1 MTNRLSAALEI
12 AERSDAGLV
21 RGQNEDSVF
30 TDAGRGLAILADGMG
45 GYNAGEVASR
55 MATTLLAKGLN
66 AAFASTAPHRLESP
80 TGQPFGVRCLIE
92 QIEAVNA
99 AIHRASEDEDRFG
112 GMGTT
117 LVASVFCD
125 DQVIVAHVGDS
136 RLYRLRGDELV
147 ALTRDHS
154 LLQEQLDSGLITAE
168 EARFSTNRNLVT
180 RAVGVDAEVD
190 VEIHL
195 HQVRPGDLYLLC
207 SDGLYD
213 MVDEADIRQAL
224 LTLGDDLE
232 VLASHLVQ
240 MANDNGGED
249 NVSVVL
255 VRVLRQF
262 PGAGGGWSRFWSWHV
277 CRRGRRWRS

>member
-1 MTNRLSAALEI
+1 VTTRLSALEI
-12 AERSDAGLV
+12 VERSDTGLV
-21 RGQNEDSVF
+21 RAQNEDSVF
-30 TDAGRGLAILADGMG
+30 SDAKHGLAILADGMG

-55 MATTLLAKGLN
+55 MATTLLASGLKS
-66 AAFASTAPHRLESP
+66 AFATTAAHSIDSS
-80 TGQPFGVRCLIE
+80 TGQPFGVRCLVE
-92 QIEAVNA
+92 QIEAANS
-99 AIHRASEDEDRFG
+99 AIYRASGKVERFG

-117 LVASVFCD
+117 VVASVFCD

-136 RLYRLRGDELV
+136 RLYRLRGGELV

-154 LLQEQLDSGLITAE
+154 LLQEQIDSGLISAE
-168 EARFSTNRNLVT
+168 EARYSMNRNLVT

-195 HQVRPGDLYLLC
+195 YPVSPGDIYLLC

-213 MVDEADIRQAL
+213 MVDGDDIRRAL
-224 LTLGDDLE
+224 LTLGDDLD

-240 MANDNGGED
+240 LANDNGGED

-255 VRVLRQF
+255 VKVLREF
-262 PGAGGGWSRFWSWHV
+262 PATAAGWSRFWSWHV
-277 CRRGRRWRS
+277 

>member
-1 MTNRLSAALEI
+1 MTNRLSSALEI
-12 AERSDAGLV
+12 VERSDPGLV
-21 RGQNEDSVF
+21 RGQNEDSVL
-30 TDAGRGLAILADGMG
+30 TDARHGLAILADGMG

-55 MATTLLAKGLN
+55 MATTLLASGLK
-66 AAFASTAPHRLESP
+66 AAFATTAAHHIDSS
-80 TGQPFGVRCLIE
+80 TGQPFGVRCLVE
-92 QIEAVNA
+92 QIEDVNS
-99 AIHRASEDEDRFG
+99 AIYRASGKEDRFG

-136 RLYRLRGDELV
+136 RLYRLRGDDFV

-168 EARFSTNRNLVT
+168 EARHSTNRNLVT

-224 LTLGDDLE
+224 LTLGDNL
-232 VLASHLVQ
+232 VALANHLVQ

-255 VRVLRQF
+255 VRVLREF
-262 PGAGGGWSRFWSWHV
+262 PAAGGGWSRFWSWHV
-277 CRRGRRWRS
+277 

>member
-1 MTNRLSAALEI
+1 MTNRLSSALEI
-12 AERSDAGLV
+12 VERSDPGLV
-21 RGQNEDSVF
+21 RGQNEDSVL
-30 TDAGRGLAILADGMG
+30 TDARHGLAILADGMG

-55 MATTLLAKGLN
+55 MATTLLASGLK
-66 AAFASTAPHRLESP
+66 AAFATTAAHHIDSS
-80 TGQPFGVRCLIE
+80 TGQPFGVRCLVE
-92 QIEAVNA
+92 QIEDVNS
-99 AIHRASEDEDRFG
+99 AIYRASGKEERFG

-136 RLYRLRGDELV
+136 RLYRLRGDEFV

-168 EARFSTNRNLVT
+168 EARHSTNRNLVT

-213 MVDEADIRQAL
+213 MVDEADIRHAL
-224 LTLGDDLE
+224 LTLGDNL
-232 VLASHLVQ
+232 VALANHLVQ

-255 VRVLRQF
+255 VRVLREF
-262 PGAGGGWSRFWSWHV
+262 PAAGGGWSRFWSWHV
-277 CRRGRRWRS
+277 

>member
-66 AAFASTAPHRLESP
+66 AAFASTAPHRLEST

-92 QIEAVNA
+92 QIEAVNV
-99 AIHRASEDEDRFG
+99 AIHRAAEDEDRFG

-277 CRRGRRWRS
+277 